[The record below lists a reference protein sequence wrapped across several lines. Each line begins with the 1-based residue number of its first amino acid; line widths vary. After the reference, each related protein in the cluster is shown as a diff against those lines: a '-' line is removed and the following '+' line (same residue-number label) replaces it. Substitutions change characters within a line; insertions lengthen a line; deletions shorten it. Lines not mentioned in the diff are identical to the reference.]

1 MQRNFCLGSQWLYY
15 KIYTGVTT
23 TDSILVEKLAP
34 IILFLEQDKKIQK
47 WFFIRYRDSEEHL
60 RLRFLV
66 DDVDN
71 LAVIITKFHAVFK
84 ELMDENVIWK
94 IQTDTYQREI
104 ERYGKETMYC
114 SEFLFW
120 KNSNMILKYLSLKSS
135 FVDTEVPI
143 FFSFLMIESFLNS
156 FKLSNL
162 EKLSLMNGLQI
173 AFKKELEVDKI
184 QKKKMDIKYRSLY
197 PKLERFLQPLNQNV
211 FPEIFQIVNENSN
224 EIKDTALRIIN
235 KIEIPLNDFLSSH
248 IHMMINRQYTSKQRL
263 YELLIYDHLYRYYKT
278 VNYKKE
284 NILDLKQKSVF

>member
-1 MQRNFCLGSQWLYY
+1 MQRDFCLGSPWLYY

-23 TDSILVEKLAP
+23 TDYILVEKLAP
-34 IILFLEQDKKIQK
+34 IISFLEEDKKIQK

-66 DDVDN
+66 DDINN
-71 LAVIITKFHAVFK
+71 LAIIINEFHSVFK

-120 KNSNMILKYLSLKSS
+120 KNSNMILKYLSLKFS
-135 FVDTEVPI
+135 FMETEAPI
-143 FFSFLMIESFLNS
+143 FFSFLMIESFLNL

-162 EKLSLMNGLQI
+162 EKLTLMNGLQI
-173 AFKKELEVDKI
+173 AFKKEFKIDKI
-184 QKKKMDIKYRSLY
+184 QKKNLDIKYRSLY
-197 PKLERFLQPLNQNV
+197 PKLDFFLQPLNQNV

-235 KIEIPLNDFLSSH
+235 KIEIPLNNFLSSH

-278 VNYKKE
+278 ANYKKE
-284 NILDLKQKSVF
+284 NKLDLRWV